1 MASMSIVTLTRPR
14 RVSGMHGVRAIPAEL
29 DIRWQT
35 AAPATRLRIQ
45 LATFSVVVLVAYH
58 YSLRSLV
65 QNVDLSTPLAYIGLV
80 PAIAL
85 ALAAARAR
93 PMKREPAIYDR
104 QLDYIIGLPL
114 IAAAVVVDV
123 LLPYKYSVEF
133 WVWRLDL
140 VSMPLFVAGSVALIF
155 GSRILWRQKLA
166 VSYLLLA
173 WPLPYSYLLLSV
185 LNGFTNITVAAL
197 HQITKY
203 IHVATVDP
211 GSGGQ
216 LFTVVHHGVSFPLSV
231 VSACSGVDGVVG
243 FLLVG
248 SAFAALVSGPRLL
261 KITWLAGGMLLL
273 WVQNLGRIIFIF
285 WAGRVWGENV
295 AINILHPFVGL
306 VTFSICVVLMIL
318 VMGWFRLR
326 MNFGAPPEPKVK
338 ALLARQAAA
347 KPAIK
352 SFYPVVGLLVVV
364 GMILG
369 VNNNSLKQFDL
380 VADSSGEA
388 KLASYSQNPATP
400 AGWAVNYETA
410 YTWAQPYFGDG
421 STWLRYE
428 YTPTGSGGDLQAN
441 LPITADVVN
450 TTSLES
456 FSAYSVQ
463 ACYNFHG
470 YSIRDVAEVNLGGGI
485 RGQALSYSTSTNG
498 DWTIVYWIWP
508 VKEAAGTNTGSTHYE
523 RVILYLQDT
532 PQTTVKAPGV
542 VTGIKSLD
550 GSLNPDNRNDARL
563 IAERSYMVQFAKQV
577 IVAQTKVKAG
587 SKYTTVSQTPTT
599 PAPATVPVRT
609 RVVLPPA
616 YLALHTNAQR
626 QAYRQAHPE
635 QFVPQVVGR

>member
-1 MASMSIVTLTRPR
+1 
-14 RVSGMHGVRAIPAEL
+14 
-29 DIRWQT
+29 
-35 AAPATRLRIQ
+35 
-45 LATFSVVVLVAYH
+45 
-58 YSLRSLV
+58 
-65 QNVDLSTPLAYIGLV
+65 V

-85 ALAAARAR
+85 ALAAARSR
-93 PMKREPAIYDR
+93 PLKREPAIYDR
-104 QLDYIIGLPL
+104 QLDYIIGVPL
-114 IAAAVVVDV
+114 IAAAVVIDV

-140 VSMPLFVAGSVALIF
+140 VSLPLFVAGSVALIF

-185 LNGFTNITVAAL
+185 LNGFTNLTVGAL
-197 HQITKY
+197 HIIIKHV
-203 IHVATVDP
+203 HVATLDP

-248 SAFAALVSGPRLL
+248 SAFAALVTGPRLL
-261 KITWLAGGMLLL
+261 KLTWLAGGMLLL

-306 VTFSICVVLMIL
+306 VTFSICVVVMIL

-326 MNFGAPPEPKVK
+326 MNFGPPPDPK
-338 ALLARQAAA
+338 ADAILAANTHH

-352 SFYPVVGLLVVV
+352 SFYPVVGLLLVV
-364 GMILG
+364 GLILG
-369 VNNNSLKQFDL
+369 VNNNTLKQFNL
-380 VADSSGEA
+380 VADASGEA

-400 AGWAVNYETA
+400 TGWEVNYETA

-428 YTPTGSGGDLQAN
+428 YTPTGTGGDLHAN

-508 VKEAAGTNTGSTHYE
+508 VKESAGSDSGGTHYE
-523 RVILYLQDT
+523 RVILYLQNT
-532 PQTTVKAPGV
+532 PQTTVTAPGV
-542 VTGIKSLD
+542 VTGIKNLD
-550 GSLNPDNRNDARL
+550 GSLNPGDRNDARL

-577 IVAQTKVKAG
+577 IIAQTKIKVG
-587 SKYTTVSQTPTT
+587 SKYTTVAATATTPTT
-599 PAPATVPVRT
+599 GSTPVRT
-609 RVVLPPA
+609 QVVLPAA
-616 YLALHTNAQR
+616 YLALRTNAQR
-626 QAYRQAHPE
+626 EAYKKAHPE
-635 QFVPQVVGR
+635 QFVPRPVGR